1 MISPIRRG
9 DPTRSSCSATALLLI
24 AAREPTPGF
33 TKTRL
38 GQAIGMERAATL
50 YRAFLADLATRFTVA
65 AQADDPPFDLGWA
78 FTPAECDFAQVLAG
92 LDAPPEFDARI
103 RFVPQHGPD
112 WGVRQAN
119 LLRSGHD
126 AGYQRTILTASDSP
140 QMPVAVV
147 LDAFAKLEEHDVV
160 LGRVTDGG
168 YYLIG
173 VRGPHDVLSGVPM
186 STADAADGVL
196 QRAEQLGL
204 SAAEVEPTFDIDIVD
219 DVEQLRDLCR
229 RDPNHAPETA
239 RALENLGI

>member
-1 MISPIRRG
+1 MEAPPRHP
-9 DPTRSSCSATALLLI
+9 DNLLLI
-24 AAREPTPGF
+24 AARDPVPGF

-38 GQAIGMERAATL
+38 GQAIGMERAAML
-50 YRAFLADLATRFTVA
+50 YRAFLADLAARFTPVSLA
-65 AQADDPPFDLGWA
+65 HDPPFDLGWA
-78 FTPAECDFAQVLAG
+78 FTPAECNFASVLAG
-92 LDAPPEFDARI
+92 LDTPPLLDSRI

-126 AGYQRTILTASDSP
+126 LGYRRTILTASDSP
-140 QMPVAVV
+140 QLPVFVV
-147 LDAFAKLEEHDVV
+147 LEAFKKLEDHDIV

-186 STADAADGVL
+186 STSDAADGVL

-219 DVEQLRDLCR
+219 DLDQLRALCR
-229 RDPNHAPETA
+229 RDPSLAPETA
-239 RALENLGI
+239 RALETLGF